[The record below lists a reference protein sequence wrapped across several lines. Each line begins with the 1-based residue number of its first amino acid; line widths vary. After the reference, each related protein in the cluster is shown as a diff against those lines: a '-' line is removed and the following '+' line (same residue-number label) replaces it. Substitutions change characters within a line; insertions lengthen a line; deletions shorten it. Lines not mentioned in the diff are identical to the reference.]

1 MPFLAR
7 HMTQHTA
14 GNCSMYTLSPPGRAL
29 GSDSTREGI
38 RLGEQHPDA
47 DAKKEAG
54 SAPRA
59 TAPRRDPRAPLS
71 PATHQHARRH
81 VRFARR
87 RENTM
92 VWALVT
98 RMMKRLMRLVD
109 AATVAFV
116 VDFEEAGGYGVF
128 DSAL

>member
-1 MPFLAR
+1 
-7 HMTQHTA
+7 
-14 GNCSMYTLSPPGRAL
+14 
-29 GSDSTREGI
+29 
-38 RLGEQHPDA
+38 
-47 DAKKEAG
+47 
-54 SAPRA
+54 
-59 TAPRRDPRAPLS
+59 
-71 PATHQHARRH
+71 